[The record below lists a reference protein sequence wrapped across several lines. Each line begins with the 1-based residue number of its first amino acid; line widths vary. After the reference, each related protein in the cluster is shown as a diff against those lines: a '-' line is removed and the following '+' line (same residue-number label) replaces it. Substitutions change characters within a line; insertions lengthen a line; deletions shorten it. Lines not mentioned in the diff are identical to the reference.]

1 MYTPTTKLIAKT
13 STVRLRTCSRVGQ
26 ETFFSSDQTSSKK
39 RRRRVTSVVLLSGY
53 GSGVAGAI
61 GLEPTTAGFGDQ
73 CSAN

>member
-1 MYTPTTKLIAKT
+1 MYSPTTKLIAKT

-26 ETFFSSDQTSSKK
+26 LTFLSSDQTSVEIAAESLH
-39 RRRRVTSVVLLSGY
+39 VVVLLSGFVVV
-53 GSGVAGAI
+53 VAGAI